1 MTALPKIAPPALAT
15 TPQFTAEYWSRVP
28 RDMKKCKLVR
38 MTKLEDGKFIEFVF
52 DNDSA
57 FQRRVED
64 LDPEIH
70 KQVHVN
76 LEVFVQ
82 SIKGEMVTGL
92 FIPTVGW
99 LFKMTDEAL
108 ADYAKKLTTVI
119 NNQRNK
125 AKTEMTEFIATALE
139 AGIAEQCEIEHLDGA
154 IDAIGPIDLTQ
165 LAKFVITALE
175 NAKP

>member
-1 MTALPKIAPPALAT
+1 MTLPKMPPPALAQ
-15 TPQFTAEYWSRVP
+15 TPQFTPEYWSRVP
-28 RDMKKCKLVR
+28 RDMKKVKLVR
-38 MTKLEDGKFIEFVF
+38 MTKLEEGKFIEFVF

-57 FQRRVED
+57 FQRRAEE

-92 FIPTVGW
+92 FVPTIGW
-99 LFKMTDEAL
+99 LFKMTDQEL
-108 ADYAKKLTTVI
+108 ADYARKLTTVI

-125 AKTEMTEFIATALE
+125 AKTEMTEFIAAALE
-139 AGIAEQCEIEHLDGA
+139 AGITDQCEVEHLDGA
-154 IDAIGPIDLTQ
+154 IDVIGPIDLTQ
-165 LAKFVITALE
+165 LAKYVISALE